1 MSRIEVAVLGPAG
14 TFTEIAAR
22 KAFGDAKLVYC
33 DTVDQVFE
41 AVAAGKDYGV
51 VAIENSLEGSVNTTM
66 DCLIEYDT
74 KIVKEIVLDIGLCLA
89 ASQKTKKEDVKII
102 VSHPHALAQ
111 CRRFL
116 SENYPKARLQR
127 HESTAAAMKE
137 AKDAV
142 GYAAVGPKESA
153 QLYGLSVLEDSIADA
168 SSQTRFVVIAKEE
181 AKGTSPLIF
190 IIPLVIIVLII
201 IGIVFFFMTR
211 KKKVEPIPPIKE
223 GGEEIPPGPVT
234 DPVPVQETKLM
245 DDDLIEPQEI
255 AEESVTEPI
264 LEGGY
269 EPIPPTWQM
278 SPENNPPQ

>member
-181 AKGTSPLIF
+181 AKGTKTSIIF
-190 IIPLVIIVLII
+190 AVKDKPGALYQVLKEFADKEINLTKI
-201 IGIVFFFMTR
+201 ESRPSKRKLGEYVFFVDFEGSLTD
-211 KKKVEPIPPIKE
+211 KKVNEAIVALKE
-223 GGEEIPPGPVT
+223 NST
-234 DPVPVQETKLM
+234 YLK
-245 DDDLIEPQEI
+245 
-255 AEESVTEPI
+255 I
-264 LEGGY
+264 LGSY
-269 EPIPPTWQM
+269 
-278 SPENNPPQ
+278 